1 MRLSPLK
8 SIADPLSPSFL
19 AAVDTGTI
27 NNLVI
32 STAESPII
40 SSFIISSLRIGRS
53 RISSLTVEDEWIGWT
68 YRNTRLGLDVS

>member
-8 SIADPLSPSFL
+8 SIANPLFPSFL

-32 STAESPII
+32 STAESPIT

-68 YRNTRLGLDVS
+68 YRNTRLGLDVN